1 MPGMKHEIIQFVGVD
16 VLPSNEQAVLQDLCT
31 EYYEKIR
38 RGIKNLTSLV
48 VHLKEY
54 SQEGGRHKFSFHI
67 RAVSP
72 AHTFV
77 STHSSDW
84 DLARTAHKAF
94 ENIMNQIKHELHSD
108 EQKPHFRVP
117 QSGEE
122 KGYMHPQNTNKGLK

>member
-84 DLARTAHKAF
+84 DLARTLHRVFKNIERELQHKLKVDDQR
-94 ENIMNQIKHELHSD
+94 N
-108 EQKPHFRVP
+108 KPY
-117 QSGEE
+117 S
-122 KGYMHPQNTNKGLK
+122 